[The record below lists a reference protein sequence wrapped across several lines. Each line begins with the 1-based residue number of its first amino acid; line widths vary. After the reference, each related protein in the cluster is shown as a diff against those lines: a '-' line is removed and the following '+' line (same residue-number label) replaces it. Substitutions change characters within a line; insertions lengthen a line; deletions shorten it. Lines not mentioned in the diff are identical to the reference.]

1 MVKLM
6 NHIIE
11 TYANYKEED
20 RLESSKARR
29 VEYLTTMKA
38 LKEVIPTH
46 SKILD
51 SAAGTGIYAFEL
63 AKAGHLV
70 TALDLTPRHVDR
82 MKEDLK
88 NYEFDMAIGLNDA
101 TDLSAYADESF
112 DVVLCMGPL
121 YHLVDPVMR
130 EKCLDEHLRVLK
142 TSGLLVLSYISRY
155 SVFSYVALSHSK
167 YINEDLSKKLLETGI
182 IKHDDPD
189 SFWTDC
195 YFATPEEMEH
205 ACLQRSVKVID
216 HLASDGIAPFVK
228 EKIDNF
234 SDADFDIWCAHH
246 YAICRER
253 SILGTSNHGLIMG
266 IK

>member
-1 MVKLM
+1 
-6 NHIIE
+6 
-11 TYANYKEED
+11 
-20 RLESSKARR
+20 
-29 VEYLTTMKA
+29 MKA
-38 LKEVIPTH
+38 LEEVIPAY

-63 AKAGHLV
+63 AKAGHEV

-82 MKEDLK
+82 MRDELE
-88 NYEFDMAIGLNDA
+88 NYDFDMEIELNDA

-142 TSGLLVLSYISRY
+142 KSGLLALAYISRY
-155 SVFSYVALSHSK
+155 SVFSYIALSDSK
-167 YINEDLSKKLLETGI
+167 YIKEDLSKKLLETGT

-195 YFATPEEMEH
+195 YFSTPEEMEQE
-205 ACLQRSVKVID
+205 CLRRSVNVID
-216 HLASDGIAPFVK
+216 HLASDGIAPLVK
-228 EKIDNF
+228 EKIDKF

-246 YAICRER
+246 YAICREN
-253 SILGTSNHGLIMG
+253 SILGTSNHGLLIG
-266 IK
+266 VK